1 MAMKIIEVTARGFN
15 GENDDTDDRVLW
27 CKFDSAAQAET
38 WLDDIGAP
46 YQSVSET
53 SVKPHE
59 GNADCLSHSEL
70 VAALF
75 GFVVADMRAALQ
87 PFADLL
93 EYPLQAPAEIELN
106 IHSNDVH
113 AAHVAL
119 EVAK

>member
-75 GFVVADMRAALQ
+75 GFVVADMRAAL
-87 PFADLL
+87 DT
-93 EYPLQAPAEIELN
+93 AESFMSGFEDDDMQEGI
-106 IHSNDVH
+106 NDMLSQVR
-113 AAHVAL
+113 AAQGVT
-119 EVAK
+119 E